1 MDNIYNNFQY
11 SIQLRTILYYFN
23 LFFLLYP
30 TQPFFCS
37 PHPDAVVET
46 ASLAAVAPPRPNY
59 NLAMPTDEKCGLS
72 SLQLETVVYAC
83 MRHET
88 LIPDASGQGF
98 VRAGFYLGDGCVQLF
113 VEFVSHFFFLLNL
126 PQFPPIFHVSNGLM
140 CVCSL

>member
-1 MDNIYNNFQY
+1 M
-11 SIQLRTILYYFN
+11 LV
-23 LFFLLYP
+23 
-30 TQPFFCS
+30 CS

-59 NLAMPTDEKCGLS
+59 ALTMPTDEKCGLS

-98 VRAGFYLGDGCVQLF
+98 VRAGFYLGDGCV
-113 VEFVSHFFFLLNL
+113 NL
-126 PQFPPIFHVSNGLM
+126 IIEHIFSQCCLYFHVFPLYFTSAVVYLCAYTSVERGWGK
-140 CVCSL
+140 VGS